1 MKRALFLMPRAALA
15 SQTDSCGMESALHV
29 MRPALNEV
37 VSMRLLPVLLLSALA
52 LAACGSSGGTS
63 TPPAPPA
70 PVTPPAPPPPP
81 PEPTFEERLADLA
94 AFDPNPC
101 RAETP
106 GFEALGGWLKNDGRE
121 IGASRVWLRDSGDI
135 DGPLDMSHGARV
147 NASFSACAARDI
159 ARYVRSAS
167 IRTLDGSQ
175 NLEEMLVEADLSHGL
190 LISSSYSQS
199 GLANPGTDA
208 LVWFN
213 LLDADSSDLNVML
226 ITGAGNGN
234 NLPTGLTQGSEYKDS
249 LNEALKPD
257 NLATALWILVGG
269 YSGEGEDRAP
279 ARDVALVDG
288 GVTGS
293 SLCGDADALCLFAP
307 WRVEGRTDSGTKI
320 GTSHATPQVSAAL
333 DTVWAVWPD
342 MDILDLRNLA
352 FDCAEDMAAPEG
364 ETATTR
370 SYSYKNGRS
379 FTSDTNSTWG
389 HGILSM
395 TCLFTPN
402 GGLQNPVTG
411 NAVSGGIY
419 GPMAGPITGASITGV
434 DYTGRDFGYGFARP
448 VARENFA
455 LAATANLSAVQ
466 PFSGRYASAY
476 ASGAFRGNLWGRSS
490 FRVDLTAV
498 GNAIGATAGWRLG
511 DLTLQGGLAAQ
522 PEGVGS
528 LTGSRAFRAP
538 STLSAGI
545 TAAYGK
551 ALAYGFSA
559 HVQADYWRTLVT
571 RGRSLWEGANFRESR
586 FTAALVKRAGTHE
599 FSLHGAW
606 RSGLSGTLRVD
617 GRYWGVSPQAES
629 GVWLMWR
636 QMR

>member
-1 MKRALFLMPRAALA
+1 MRRFFFVALSVLA
-15 SQTDSCGMESALHV
+15 I
-29 MRPALNEV
+29 
-37 VSMRLLPVLLLSALA
+37 
-52 LAACGSSGGTS
+52 AACGSSGGTS

-70 PVTPPAPPPPP
+70 PVTPPPPP

-94 AFDPNPC
+94 EFDPNPC

-121 IGASRVWLRDSGDI
+121 IGGSRVWLRDSGDI

-199 GLANPGTDA
+199 GLANPETDA

-269 YSGEGEDRAP
+269 YTGEGEDRAP

-307 WRVEGRTDSGTKI
+307 WRVEGRMDSGTKI
-320 GTSHATPQVSAAL
+320 GTSHATPQVAAAL

-352 FDCAEDMAAPEG
+352 FDCAEDMPAPEG
-364 ETATTR
+364 EDPVTR
-370 SYSYKNGRS
+370 SYSYSNGRT

-411 NAVSGGIY
+411 NAVSGGIF
-419 GPMAGPITGASITGV
+419 GPLAGVVTGASITGV
-434 DYTGRDFGYGFARP
+434 DYTGRDFGYGFTRP
-448 VARENFA
+448 VARENYA

-466 PFSGRYASAY
+466 PISGFGSLVHAP
-476 ASGAFRGNLWGRSS
+476 GAFRGRLWQRGTISL
-490 FRVDLTAV
+490 DLSAW
-498 GNAIGATAGWRLG
+498 GNALGTAAVWQLG
-511 DLTLQGGLAAQ
+511 GLTLQGGLAIQ

-528 LTGSRAFRAP
+528 LTGSRSFRAP
-538 STLSAGI
+538 STLSGAI
-545 TAAYGK
+545 TAAYGRT
-551 ALAYGFSA
+551 LMHGFSA
-559 HVQADYWRTLVT
+559 HLQADFWRTLAT
-571 RGRSLWEGANFRESR
+571 YGRSLWESAQLSEARL
-586 FTAALVKRAGTHE
+586 TAALVKHIGAHE
-599 FSLHGAW
+599 FALQAAW
-606 RSGLSGTLRVD
+606 QSGLAGSLSVN
-617 GRYWGVSPQAES
+617 GRSWDVSPQAKS
-629 GVWLMWR
+629 GVLLTWKQFR
-636 QMR
+636 